1 MRRRHHSAMAS
12 PLTLHDDRLFP
23 ADPGTREVARR
34 IYATTRE
41 LPIISPH
48 GHVPPR
54 WIARNEH
61 FGNPTKL
68 LLTPDHYINRVLHAN
83 GVELSE
89 LGVGRGDEM
98 TEADNRRAFRLL
110 CEHWA
115 DFNGTA
121 MRYWLVDQ
129 LVGIFGVDVR
139 PSAATADT
147 IYDTIAARIDEPDF
161 RPRQLMDAFRIEF
174 LATTDDPCD
183 DLGLHAEL
191 AADDEFSARHR
202 VVPTF
207 RPDRYLEPARPDW
220 NELVDALGA
229 AAGVDVGTLDGYT
242 QAMVE
247 RRRYFKAHGAVSS
260 DHSHADLVTLILD
273 HDEAAR
279 LYDRARRGRA
289 TADEALA
296 LRRHLFT
303 DQARLA
309 CEDGLTMT
317 VHPAV
322 VRNHDAGAFARYGAD
337 VGGDIPAKL
346 EATRGLQQLLN
357 AYGNDPN
364 LNLVL
369 FTLDEDVYSR
379 ELAPLAAWYRSV
391 YIGVPWWF
399 VDAPESIM
407 RFKQDVTEMA
417 GFSRISGMVDD
428 TRAFCSIP
436 ARHDMSR
443 RLDAAHLAGLVT
455 AHRLDEDEALD
466 QARALVVDNPTRI
479 FKLGR

>member
-1 MRRRHHSAMAS
+1 MA
-12 PLTLHDDRLFP
+12 PKLTLHDDRLFP
-23 ADPGTREVARR
+23 ADPASRDVARR
-34 IYATTRE
+34 IHAVTRG

-54 WIARNEH
+54 WLARNEH
-61 FGNPTKL
+61 FGNPTRM

-83 GVELSE
+83 GVDLSD

-110 CEHWA
+110 CEHWS
-115 DFNGTA
+115 DLNGTA
-121 MRYWLVDQ
+121 MRYWLTDQ

-139 PSAATADT
+139 PSAETSDA
-147 IYDTIAARIDEPDF
+147 IYDVIAARLDEPDF
-161 RPRQLMDAFRIEF
+161 RPRQLMDAFRIRF
-174 LATTDDPCD
+174 IATTDDPCD
-183 DLGLHAEL
+183 DLGPHAEL
-191 AADDEFSARHR
+191 AADGGFSEAHR

-229 AAGVDVGTLDGYT
+229 AAGADVGTLDGYT
-242 QAMVE
+242 RAMAA
-247 RRRYFKAHGAVSS
+247 RRQYFKDHGAVSS
-260 DHSHADLVTLILD
+260 DHSHADLVTLVLP

-289 TADEALA
+289 SADEALA

-309 CEDGLTMT
+309 CEDGLVMT

-322 VRNHDAGAFARYGAD
+322 ARNHDADAFEHYGAD
-337 VGGDIPAKL
+337 VGADIPVGL
-346 EATRGLQQLLN
+346 EATRALQPLLN
-357 AYGNDPN
+357 AYGNDPDFN
-364 LNLVL
+364 FVI

-379 ELAPLAAWYRSV
+379 EIAPLAAWYRSV

-399 VDAPESIM
+399 IDAPESIM
-407 RFKQDVTEMA
+407 RFKREVTEMA
-417 GFSRISGMVDD
+417 GFSRVCGMIDD

-443 RLDAAHLAGLVT
+443 RLDAAHLADLVVT
-455 AHRLDEDEALD
+455 HRLDEDEAVE
-466 QARALVVDNPTRI
+466 QAGALVVGNPMRI
-479 FKLGR
+479 FKLDR

>member
-1 MRRRHHSAMAS
+1 MAS
-12 PLTLHDDRLFP
+12 PLTLNDDRLLP
-23 ADPGTREVARR
+23 PDPGTRGIARR

-54 WIARNEH
+54 WIALDEH
-61 FGNPTKL
+61 FGNPARL
-68 LLTPDHYINRVLHAN
+68 LITPDHYINRVLHAN

-89 LGVGRGDEM
+89 LGVGRGEEM

-110 CEHWA
+110 CEHWT
-115 DFNGTA
+115 DLNGTA
-121 MRYWLVDQ
+121 MRYWLTDQ
-129 LVGIFGVDVR
+129 LVGIFGVRVR
-139 PSAATADT
+139 PAAETADA
-147 IYDTIAARIDEPDF
+147 IYDTIAARLDEPGF
-161 RPRQLMDAFRIEF
+161 RPRRLMDAFRIRF

-183 DLGLHAEL
+183 DLGMHAEI
-191 AADDEFSARHR
+191 AADEEFSARHR

-220 NELVDALGA
+220 NELVDALGG

-242 QAMVE
+242 RAMAE
-247 RRRYFKAHGAVSS
+247 RRRYFKEHGAVSS
-260 DHSHADLVTLILD
+260 DHSHADLGTLILPA
-273 HDEAAR
+273 DEAAR
-279 LYDRARRGRA
+279 LYDRARRGLA

-303 DQARLA
+303 DQARMA
-309 CEDGLTMT
+309 CEDGLVMT

-322 VRNHDAGAFARYGAD
+322 ARNHDADALARYGAD
-337 VGGDIPAKL
+337 VGGDIPLAL
-346 EATRGLQQLLN
+346 EATRALGPLLN
-357 AYGNDPN
+357 AYGNHPG
-364 LNLVL
+364 LHLVL

-379 ELAPLAAWYRSV
+379 EFAPLAAWYRSV
-391 YIGVPWWF
+391 HLGVPWWF

-407 RFKQDVTEMA
+407 RFKRGVTEMA

-443 RLDAAHLAGLVT
+443 RLDAAHLADLVAT
-455 AHRLDEDEALD
+455 HRLDEDEAIE
-466 QARALVVDNPTRI
+466 QAGALVVDNQVRI
-479 FKLGR
+479 FKLDR